1 MSTPS
6 LERLPAP
13 MHLRLPLLLMVFLVS
28 GVAPAWTPDDRPVI
42 DPDRLAAR
50 IHTLVNQARTRE
62 GRAPLRWSEPLA
74 RIGRDHSA
82 DMAARD
88 FFAHTN
94 PDGETF
100 DDRFRRHGFECRNPD
115 LVGEVVGVMGENL
128 YFSPPYRSVRVV
140 RRGLRM
146 TQAYDW
152 KTLEDVARDAVQGWL
167 DSPGHRRNLLNPD
180 HATQGIG
187 VVVSE
192 KGLYV
197 SQELC

>member
-1 MSTPS
+1 M
-6 LERLPAP
+6 
-13 MHLRLPLLLMVFLVS
+13 PLWLWPLVMVFVVGS
-28 GVAPAWTPDDRPVI
+28 VVRIQPSDDPPTI
-42 DPDRLAAR
+42 APDRLETR
-50 IHTLVNQARTRE
+50 LHILVNEARARL

-74 RIGRDHSA
+74 RIGRAHSA

-100 DDRFRRHGFECRNPD
+100 DDRFQRHGFTCHNPD
-115 LVGEVVGVMGENL
+115 LQGAAVGVMGENL
-128 YFSPPYRSVRVV
+128 YFSPPYRSIRVV

-146 TQAYDW
+146 TRAYDW

-180 HATQGIG
+180 HAAQGIG

-192 KGLYV
+192 KGIYV